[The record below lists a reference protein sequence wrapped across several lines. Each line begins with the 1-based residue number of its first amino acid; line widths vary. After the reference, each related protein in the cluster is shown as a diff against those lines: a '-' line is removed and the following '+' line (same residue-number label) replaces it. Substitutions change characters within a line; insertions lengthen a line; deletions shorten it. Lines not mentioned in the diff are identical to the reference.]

1 MQTFPSSMT
10 QKKIAEAL
18 GISERTMR
26 RYIASG
32 QIKIV
37 DAAPADV
44 KKEAP
49 KKAKAPSKKTDAVL
63 DAPKPKKEAK
73 KDLKKAKAPSKKK
86 EAKKPE
92 AAPKKEATKD
102 FEPKHYPAGTRKT
115 VIARELGVTPKVIDG
130 RIRRGEIIIDKAADV
145 ETKAAKTES
154 TKAESTEPGASR
166 YDVLITA
173 KAATIYRHQE
183 GHIASMRTFPSDDYR
198 YERIKEMHQNGDQ
211 DYSEFFAELKLKEVS
226 FTTEHGVKVS
236 KEGIYLN
243 NLHLQ
248 DQLADWIVEN
258 IDSISPDSSY
268 IRFLDN
274 LAQNP
279 DQRMQEQLYGFL
291 KHTDVKINEDGMV
304 LAYKAVSHNFKDI
317 HSNTFDNSVGAVVEM
332 PRDEVDDDPENTC
345 SRGLHVAAASYIP
358 QYGRKEYQHRV
369 VQVLI
374 NPKDFVSIPVDYNF
388 AKARVCCSTVAREV
402 TWEEIWRR

>member
-18 GISERTMR
+18 GVSERTVR

-32 QIKIV
+32 EIKIV
-37 DAAPADV
+37 DTLAREAA
-44 KKEAP
+44 KKEAT
-49 KKAKAPSKKTDAVL
+49 KKAKTDA
-63 DAPKPKKEAK
+63 APKLKKE
-73 KDLKKAKAPSKKK
+73 S
-86 EAKKPE
+86 KKPE
-92 AAPKKEATKD
+92 APKTEPKKD
-102 FEPKHYPAGTRKT
+102 FEPKHYPHGTRKT
-115 VIARELGVTPKVIDG
+115 AIARELGVTPKVVDG
-130 RIRRGEIIIDKAADV
+130 RIRRGEIIIDKA
-145 ETKAAKTES
+145 EESQTKAKTES
-154 TKAESTEPGASR
+154 KKAEAVEATEPGASR

-226 FTTEHGVKVS
+226 FVTEHGVKVS

-304 LAYKAVSHNFKDI
+304 LAYKAVSHNFNDI

-345 SRGLHVAAASYIP
+345 SHGLHVAAASYIP

-388 AKARVCCSTVAREV
+388 AKARVCRYTVAREV

>member
-18 GISERTMR
+18 GVSERTVR

-32 QIKIV
+32 EIKIV
-37 DAAPADV
+37 DTLAREAA
-44 KKEAP
+44 KKEAT
-49 KKAKAPSKKTDAVL
+49 KKAKTDA
-63 DAPKPKKEAK
+63 APKLKKE
-73 KDLKKAKAPSKKK
+73 S
-86 EAKKPE
+86 KKPE
-92 AAPKKEATKD
+92 APKTEPKKD
-102 FEPKHYPAGTRKT
+102 FEPKHYPHGTRKT
-115 VIARELGVTPKVIDG
+115 AIARELGVTPKVVDG
-130 RIRRGEIIIDKAADV
+130 RIRRGEIIIDKA
-145 ETKAAKTES
+145 EESQTKAKTES
-154 TKAESTEPGASR
+154 KKAEAVEATEPGASR

-226 FTTEHGVKVS
+226 FVTEHGVKVS

-345 SRGLHVAAASYIP
+345 SHGLHVAAASYIP

-388 AKARVCCSTVAREV
+388 AKARVCRYTVAREV

>member
-18 GISERTMR
+18 GISERTVR

-44 KKEAP
+44 KKEAKAAP
-49 KKAKAPSKKTDAVL
+49 KKAKT
-63 DAPKPKKEAK
+63 DAPKPKKE
-73 KDLKKAKAPSKKK
+73 LKKAKAPSKKK

-92 AAPKKEATKD
+92 APKTEPKKD
-102 FEPKHYPAGTRKT
+102 FEPKHYPAGTTKT
-115 VIARELGVTPKVIDG
+115 SIARELGVTPKVVDG
-130 RIRRGEIIIDKAADV
+130 RIRRGEIIIDTLVAKDYPATEATEAA
-145 ETKAAKTES
+145 
-154 TKAESTEPGASR
+154 EPGASR

-226 FTTEHGVKVS
+226 FVTEHGVKVS

-248 DQLADWIVEN
+248 DQLADWIVDN

-332 PRDEVDDDPENTC
+332 PRYEVDDDPENTC

-388 AKARVCCSTVAREV
+388 AKARVCCYTVAREV

>member
-18 GISERTMR
+18 GMSERTVR

-37 DAAPADV
+37 DAAPADA

-49 KKAKAPSKKTDAVL
+49 KKAKTDAT
-63 DAPKPKKEAK
+63 PKP
-73 KDLKKAKAPSKKK
+73 KKAKAPSKKK
-86 EAKKPE
+86 EAKK
-92 AAPKKEATKD
+92 D
-102 FEPKHYPAGTRKT
+102 FEPKHYPANRSKAS
-115 VIARELGVTPKVIDG
+115 IARELGVTPKVIDG
-130 RIRRGEIIIDKAADV
+130 RIRRGEIIIDKAADVEV

-388 AKARVCCSTVAREV
+388 AKARVCRYTVAREV

>member
-18 GISERTMR
+18 GMSERTVR

-37 DAAPADV
+37 DAALADA
-44 KKEAP
+44 KKEAKAAPKKAKTDATPKP
-49 KKAKAPSKKTDAVL
+49 KKAKAPSK
-63 DAPKPKKEAK
+63 
-73 KDLKKAKAPSKKK
+73 
-86 EAKKPE
+86 
-92 AAPKKEATKD
+92 KKEATKD

-279 DQRMQEQLYGFL
+279 DQRMQEQLYSFL

-358 QYGRKEYQHRV
+358 QYGHKEYQHRV

-388 AKARVCCSTVAREV
+388 AKARVCRYTVAKEV

>member
-10 QKKIAEAL
+10 QKQIAEAL
-18 GISERTMR
+18 GVSDRTVR
-26 RYIASG
+26 RRIASG
-32 QIKIV
+32 EIKIV
-37 DAAPADV
+37 DAAQATQS
-44 KKEAP
+44 AP
-49 KKAKAPSKKTDAVL
+49 KAAPA
-63 DAPKPKKEAK
+63 PKKEAK
-73 KDLKKAKAPSKKK
+73 KP
-86 EAKKPE
+86 
-92 AAPKKEATKD
+92 D
-102 FEPKHYPAGTRKT
+102 FQPKHYPAGTSKAS
-115 VIARELGVTPKVIDG
+115 IAREHGVTPKVIEG
-130 RIRRGEIIIDKAADV
+130 RIKRGEIIIDAAPDSAFEVKPNTKKSKKEKPEIVIEKAPADGS
-145 ETKAAKTES
+145 K
-154 TKAESTEPGASR
+154 
-166 YDVLITA
+166 YDVLITN

-183 GHIASMRTFPSDDYR
+183 GHIASMRTFPASDYR
-198 YERIKEMHQNGDQ
+198 YARIKEMYQNESR

-243 NLHLQ
+243 GFHLQ

-258 IDSISPDSSY
+258 IDTISPDSSY

-279 DQRMQEQLYGFL
+279 DRRMQEQLYGFL

-304 LAYKAVSHNFKDI
+304 LAYKAVTDGFLDI
-317 HSNTFDNSVGAVVEM
+317 HTGKIDNSIGAVVEM
-332 PRDEVDDDPENTC
+332 PRDEVDDDPEKTC

-358 QYGRKEYQHRV
+358 EYGNEYYKHRV

-388 AKARVCCSTVAREV
+388 AKARVCRYTVVREII
-402 TWEEIWRR
+402 WDEIRSL

>member
-18 GISERTMR
+18 GISERTVR

-32 QIKIV
+32 EIKIV
-37 DAAPADV
+37 DTPAREAA
-44 KKEAP
+44 
-49 KKAKAPSKKTDAVL
+49 
-63 DAPKPKKEAK
+63 KKEAK

-86 EAKKPE
+86 EAKKPD
-92 AAPKKEATKD
+92 AAPKTEPKKD
-102 FEPKHYPAGTRKT
+102 FEPKHYPHGTRKT
-115 VIARELGVTPKVIDG
+115 AIARELGVTPKVVDG
-130 RIRRGEIIIDKAADV
+130 RIRRGEIIIDEAEESPK
-145 ETKAAKTES
+145 KAKTES
-154 TKAESTEPGASR
+154 KKAEAVEAIEPSASR

-226 FTTEHGVKVS
+226 FVTEHGVRVS

-345 SRGLHVAAASYIP
+345 SHGLHVAAASYIP

-388 AKARVCCSTVAREV
+388 AKARVCRYTVAREV
-402 TWEEIWRR
+402 SWEEIWRR

>member
-10 QKKIAEAL
+10 QKKIGELL
-18 GISERTMR
+18 GVSDRTVR

-32 QIKIV
+32 EIKIV
-37 DAAPADV
+37 DAAPADA

-49 KKAKAPSKKTDAVL
+49 KK
-63 DAPKPKKEAK
+63 E
-73 KDLKKAKAPSKKK
+73 LKKAAAPSKKK

-92 AAPKKEATKD
+92 AASKQADKKD
-102 FEPKHYPAGTRKT
+102 FEPKHYPYGTRKT
-115 VIARELGVTPKVIDG
+115 AIARERGVTPKVIDG
-130 RIRRGEIIIDKAADV
+130 RIRRGEIIIDEAADV
-145 ETKAAKTES
+145 EVEPKATKANT
-154 TKAESTEPGASR
+154 TEPSASK

-173 KAATIYRHQE
+173 KAATVYRHQE
-183 GHIASMRTFPSDDYR
+183 GHIASMRTFPADDYR

-211 DYSEFFAELKLKEVS
+211 DYSKFFAELKLKEVS
-226 FTTEHGVKVS
+226 FVTEHGVKVS

-332 PRDEVDDDPENTC
+332 PRDEVDDDSENTC
-345 SRGLHVAAASYIP
+345 SHGLHVAAASYIP

-388 AKARVCCSTVAREV
+388 AKARVCRYTVAREV
-402 TWEEIWRR
+402 SWEEIWRR

>member
-18 GISERTMR
+18 GMSERTVR

-37 DAAPADV
+37 DAAPADA

-49 KKAKAPSKKTDAVL
+49 KKAKTDAT
-63 DAPKPKKEAK
+63 PKP
-73 KDLKKAKAPSKKK
+73 KKAKAPSKKK
-86 EAKKPE
+86 EAKK
-92 AAPKKEATKD
+92 D
-102 FEPKHYPAGTRKT
+102 FEPKHYPANRSKAS
-115 VIARELGVTPKVIDG
+115 IARELGVTPKVIDG
-130 RIRRGEIIIDKAADV
+130 RIRRGEIIIDKAADVEV

-358 QYGRKEYQHRV
+358 QYGCKEYQHRV

-388 AKARVCCSTVAREV
+388 AKARVCRYTVAREV

>member
-18 GISERTMR
+18 GMSERTVR

-37 DAAPADV
+37 DAAPADA
-44 KKEAP
+44 KKEAKAAP
-49 KKAKAPSKKTDAVL
+49 KKAKTDAT
-63 DAPKPKKEAK
+63 PKP
-73 KDLKKAKAPSKKK
+73 KKAKAPSKKK
-86 EAKKPE
+86 EAKK
-92 AAPKKEATKD
+92 D
-102 FEPKHYPAGTRKT
+102 FEPKHYPANRSKAS
-115 VIARELGVTPKVIDG
+115 IARELGVTPKVIDG
-130 RIRRGEIIIDKAADV
+130 RIRRGEIIIDKAADVEV

-358 QYGRKEYQHRV
+358 QYGCKEYQHRV

-388 AKARVCCSTVAREV
+388 AKARVCRYTVAREV

>member
-18 GISERTMR
+18 GVSERTVR

-37 DAAPADV
+37 DAAPADA
-44 KKEAP
+44 KKEAKAAP
-49 KKAKAPSKKTDAVL
+49 KKEAKAPSKK
-63 DAPKPKKEAK
+63 KEPKKAN
-73 KDLKKAKAPSKKK
+73 APSKKK
-86 EAKKPE
+86 EAKKPD
-92 AAPKKEATKD
+92 AAPKQEPKKD
-102 FEPKHYPAGTRKT
+102 FEPKHYPAGTTKT
-115 VIARELGVTPKVIDG
+115 SIARELGVTPKVIDG
-130 RIRRGEIIIDKAADV
+130 RIRRGEIIIDEAEESPK
-145 ETKAAKTES
+145 KAKTES
-154 TKAESTEPGASR
+154 TKAEAIEPGASR

-198 YERIKEMHQNGDQ
+198 YNRIKEMHQNGDQ

-279 DQRMQEQLYGFL
+279 DTRMQEQLYGFL

-388 AKARVCCSTVAREV
+388 AKARVCRYTVAREV

>member
-18 GISERTMR
+18 GMSERTVR

-37 DAAPADV
+37 DAAPADAEKGAKAAPKL
-44 KKEAP
+44 KKE
-49 KKAKAPSKKTDAVL
+49 
-63 DAPKPKKEAK
+63 
-73 KDLKKAKAPSKKK
+73 AKAPSKKK

-92 AAPKKEATKD
+92 AAPKTEPKKD

-115 VIARELGVTPKVIDG
+115 VIARELGVTPKVVDG

-154 TKAESTEPGASR
+154 TKAEATEPGASR

-226 FTTEHGVKVS
+226 FVTEHGVKVS

-279 DQRMQEQLYGFL
+279 DTRMQEQLYGFL

-388 AKARVCCSTVAREV
+388 AKARVCRYTVAREV

>member
-1 MQTFPSSMT
+1 MT

-18 GISERTMR
+18 GVSERTVR

-32 QIKIV
+32 EIKIV
-37 DAAPADV
+37 DTLAREAA
-44 KKEAP
+44 KKEAT
-49 KKAKAPSKKTDAVL
+49 KKAKTDA
-63 DAPKPKKEAK
+63 APKLKKE
-73 KDLKKAKAPSKKK
+73 S
-86 EAKKPE
+86 KKPE
-92 AAPKKEATKD
+92 APKTEPKKD
-102 FEPKHYPAGTRKT
+102 FEPKHYPHGTRKT
-115 VIARELGVTPKVIDG
+115 AIARELGVTPKVVDG
-130 RIRRGEIIIDKAADV
+130 RIRRGEIIIDKA
-145 ETKAAKTES
+145 EESQTKAKTES
-154 TKAESTEPGASR
+154 KKAEAVEATEPGASR

-226 FTTEHGVKVS
+226 FVTEHGVKVS

-345 SRGLHVAAASYIP
+345 SHGLHVAAASYIP

-388 AKARVCCSTVAREV
+388 AKARVCRYTVAREV

>member
-18 GISERTMR
+18 GISERTVR

-37 DAAPADV
+37 DTPAREAA

-49 KKAKAPSKKTDAVL
+49 KKAKTDATS
-63 DAPKPKKEAK
+63 KPKKEAK
-73 KDLKKAKAPSKKK
+73 KELKKAKAPSKKK

-92 AAPKKEATKD
+92 APKQEAKKD
-102 FEPKHYPAGTRKT
+102 FEPKHYPHGTRKT
-115 VIARELGVTPKVIDG
+115 AIARELGVTPKVIDG
-130 RIRRGEIIIDKAADV
+130 RIRRGEIIIDEAD
-145 ETKAAKTES
+145 ESQTKAKTES
-154 TKAESTEPGASR
+154 KKAEAVEAIEPGASR

-183 GHIASMRTFPSDDYR
+183 GHIASMRTFPADDYR
-198 YERIKEMHQNGDQ
+198 YSRIKEMHQNGDQ

-226 FTTEHGVKVS
+226 FVTEHGVKVS

-304 LAYKAVSHNFKDI
+304 LAYKAISHNFKDI

-345 SRGLHVAAASYIP
+345 SHGLHVAAASYIP

-388 AKARVCCSTVAREV
+388 AKARVCRYNVAREV